1 MVGLVP
7 AIHGLQQRKAWM
19 PDTRPHE
26 AGHDRVR
33 EIRPHFV
40 LCGTGAMARS
50 EAVVGV
56 TETRAAEPN
65 VCGSR

>member
-1 MVGLVP
+1 
-7 AIHGLQQRKAWM
+7 M